1 MRWETRASL
10 AIEKEKVSEEEG
22 RVYDDVLTVA
32 YDEVLRL

>member
-22 RVYDDVLTVA
+22 RVYDDVLTVVC
-32 YDEVLRL
+32 DEVLRL